1 MMAFRSCCL
10 CRPVIIPDSL
20 SLKSNNV
27 TSYLGSKEAQMD
39 VKNATILNLIPF
51 VQKQYI
57 CYLFGGPRKR
67 RLTFHENEG
76 VIVFVTLRTF

>member
-1 MMAFRSCCL
+1 
-10 CRPVIIPDSL
+10 
-20 SLKSNNV
+20 
-27 TSYLGSKEAQMD
+27 MD
-39 VKNATILNLIPF
+39 VKNATILYLILL

-76 VIVFVTLRTF
+76 VIVFVTL